1 VRGVDATA
9 EAGTL
14 RGFEAAWDDFFA
26 ALRRARGRAA
36 AREPDGELTL
46 SQHNLLSALGHHP
59 RLPVGEV
66 ALAAGVAPPT
76 ATRMLGHL
84 ERTGV
89 VRREPST
96 RDRRV
101 VTVSLTARGQDLL
114 ERKRAAVTE
123 KRQALYASLSETERE
138 QSERLLHRLAEL
150 IEQL

>member
-1 VRGVDATA
+1 VPNEPATTTA
-9 EAGTL
+9 SL
-14 RGFEAAWDDFFA
+14 RGFEAAWDEFFA

-36 AREPDGELTL
+36 ARERDGELTL
-46 SQHNLLSALGHHP
+46 SQHNLLSALHHHT

-89 VRREPST
+89 VRRQPST

-101 VTVSLTARGQDLL
+101 VTVSLTTRGRRLL

-123 KRQALYASLSETERE
+123 RRRTFYESLPAAERE
-138 QSERLLHRLAEL
+138 QSERLLRRLAEL

>member
-1 VRGVDATA
+1 MTTAT
-9 EAGTL
+9 L
-14 RGFEAAWDDFFA
+14 PGFEAAWDDFFA

-36 AREPDGELTL
+36 AREADGELTL
-46 SQHNLLSALGHHP
+46 SQHNLLLALSHHR

-84 ERTGV
+84 ERCGV

-96 RDRRV
+96 EDRRV
-101 VTVSLTARGQDLL
+101 VTVSLTPRGQELL
-114 ERKRAAVTE
+114 ARKRATVTE
-123 KRQALYASLSETERE
+123 KRQALYESMSTAERE
-138 QSERLLHRLAEL
+138 QSERLLRRLAEL

>member
-1 VRGVDATA
+1 MDATTA
-9 EAGTL
+9 TL
-14 RGFEAAWDDFFA
+14 RDFEAAWDDFFA

-36 AREPDGELTL
+36 ARERDGELTL
-46 SQHNLLSALGHHP
+46 SQQNLLSALGHHQ

-66 ALAAGVAPPT
+66 AMAAGVAAPT
-76 ATRMLGHL
+76 ATRMLRHL

-101 VTVSLTARGQDLL
+101 VTVSLTALGKRLL
-114 ERKRAAVTE
+114 DRKRAAVTE
-123 KRQALYASLSETERE
+123 KRQELYESLSASERE
-138 QSERLLHRLAEL
+138 QSERLLRRLADL